1 MNVLL
6 TGAYGRCGTAII
18 DHLHDDSAYEFTYLD
33 RDEPDTSGEY
43 GDHETVVAD
52 VGDARAVRDAATD
65 QDAMI
70 HLAGY
75 PFTDGT
81 WDDVHQP
88 NIIGMLNA
96 LEAAREHELE
106 TVVFASSNH
115 VMGMYEIE
123 NAPDLYYGTDV
134 PFRLSHEDPVR
145 PDSYY
150 GVSKS
155 FGEDLCRYY
164 VENYEYPKRAHAI
177 RICVVRWAEYDHP
190 YGDAERD
197 VNRGDYERDS
207 DEYEEVVAR
216 TKGMW
221 QSRRDFAHMIDR
233 CLQSDEESFEIFS
246 GVSDNDRRWYSIENA
261 RETIGY
267 EPQDNGEEWDSPP
280 E

>member
-18 DHLHDDSAYEFTYLD
+18 DHLHDDPDYEFTYLD
-33 RDEPDTSGEY
+33 LEDPDDGADY
-43 GDHETVVAD
+43 DGYDTVVAD
-52 VGDARAVRDAATD
+52 VADATALRDASAD

-88 NIIGMLNA
+88 NIIGTLNA
-96 LEAAREHELE
+96 LEAARTEELE
-106 TVVFASSNH
+106 TVVFASTNH
-115 VMGMYEIE
+115 VMGMYESE
-123 NAPDLYYGTDV
+123 NAPELYFGTEA
-134 PFRLSHEDPVR
+134 PFQLSHEDPVR

-177 RICVVRWAEYDHP
+177 RICSVRMPEYDHP
-190 YGDAERD
+190 YGDAEHGVD
-197 VNRGDYERDS
+197 DGEYERGS
-207 DEYEEVVAR
+207 DEYEQQVAR
-216 TKGMW
+216 MKAMW

-233 CLQSDEESFEIFS
+233 CLQTNDPGFDIYS

-267 EPQDNGEEWDSPP
+267 DPQDNGETWDSPP
-280 E
+280 A

>member
-18 DHLHDDSAYEFTYLD
+18 DQLHDEPDYEFTYLD
-33 RDEPDTSGEY
+33 REEPDESSAY
-43 GDHETVVAD
+43 SDHDTVVAD
-52 VGDARAVRDAATD
+52 VTDGLAVREAAAD

-88 NIIGMLNA
+88 NIIGVLNA
-96 LEAAREHELE
+96 LEAAREAELE

-115 VMGMYEIE
+115 VMGMYEAE
-123 NAPDLYYGTDV
+123 NAPELYYGSEA

-177 RICVVRWAEYDHP
+177 RICIVRMAEYDHP
-190 YGDAERD
+190 YGDAEHGVD
-197 VNRGDYERDS
+197 DGEYERGS
-207 DEYEEVVAR
+207 DEYEQQVAR
-216 TKGMW
+216 MKGMW
-221 QSRRDFAHMIDR
+221 QSRRDFGHMIDC
-233 CLQSDEESFEIFS
+233 CLQTDEAGFEIFS

-267 EPQDNGEEWDSPP
+267 EPQDNGEEWDAPT

>member
-18 DHLHDDSAYEFTYLD
+18 DHLHDDSGYEFTYLD
-33 RDEPDTSGEY
+33 REEPDESGEY
-43 GDHETVVAD
+43 GEYETVVAD
-52 VGDARAVRDAATD
+52 VADAHAVRDAAAD

-88 NIIGMLNA
+88 NIIGTLNA
-96 LEAAREHELE
+96 LEAAREAELE

-115 VMGMYEIE
+115 VMGMYEVE
-123 NAPDLYYGTDV
+123 NAPDLYFGTES

-177 RICVVRWAEYDHP
+177 RICSVRMPEYDHP
-190 YGDAERD
+190 YGDAEHD
-197 VNRGDYERDS
+197 VDDGEYERGS
-207 DEYEEVVAR
+207 DEYAEQVAR
-216 TKGMW
+216 MKAMW

-233 CLQSDEESFEIFS
+233 CLQTDDERFEIFS
-246 GVSDNDRRWYSIENA
+246 GVSDNDRRWYSIERA

-267 EPQDNGEEWDSPP
+267 EPRDNGEEWDSPP